1 MYVHTVNAMPFYQS
15 PLKNPAATSLSFI
28 LGGVVIAAIV
38 LSLRVA
44 DTDRLVK
51 NAETNTETIPIDPAL
66 SQIQRGI
73 QTDREQKLKNSTPA
87 IQKTITETK
96 PVTTT
101 TLVPVQQ
108 KTSSN
113 TSSATTTTKPNRT
126 TRTS

>member
-1 MYVHTVNAMPFYQS
+1 MRFYQS
-15 PLKNPAATSLSFI
+15 PMKNPAATSLSFA

-51 NAETNTETIPIDPAL
+51 NTETNTETIPIDPAL
-66 SQIQRGI
+66 SHIQRSI

-87 IQKTITETK
+87 VQKTLTETK

-101 TLVPVQQ
+101 TLVPIQQ

-113 TSSATTTTKPNRT
+113 TSSATTTPKPNRT